1 MSFLICGFAFGGSL
15 NDMWV
20 AGLMGLLVRLLQSA
34 AEGSQ
39 LSASGAQVFTS
50 ALVSFIA
57 QLLSSFTSRIWCFTS
72 ISSSG
77 VISLLPGFVI
87 LMGQLDVSGGNLALG
102 TPKVIM
108 GVLTS
113 LFLGFGLTLGSD
125 VFLRLDPSARRELD
139 KIVSEAA
146 NNTVNGFFEATNSTS
161 NVTFVGSFTFSNE
174 TDVTM
179 PNIVQGCYR
188 DESWGWY
195 LQPLPPWVS
204 YLLVPFFVLASAM
217 ANQQHWKSRQMLVI
231 MVIACA
237 SFSVARLCNTYLG
250 LKNHPDYV
258 ALIGSLVASI
268 LGNSYARLFGGTAY
282 TVMLSGILL
291 LVPVRWFVRCRW
303 IGFF

>member
-1 MSFLICGFAFGGSL
+1 M
-15 NDMWV
+15 
-20 AGLMGLLVRLLQSA
+20 
-34 AEGSQ
+34 
-39 LSASGAQVFTS
+39 
-50 ALVSFIA
+50 
-57 QLLSSFTSRIWCFTS
+57 
-72 ISSSG
+72 
-77 VISLLPGFVI
+77 
-87 LMGQLDVSGGNLALG
+87 
-102 TPKVIM
+102 
-108 GVLTS
+108 
-113 LFLGFGLTLGSD
+113 
-125 VFLRLDPSARRELD
+125 RLDPSARRELD

-291 LVPVRWFVRCRW
+291 LVPVSRS
-303 IGFF
+303 